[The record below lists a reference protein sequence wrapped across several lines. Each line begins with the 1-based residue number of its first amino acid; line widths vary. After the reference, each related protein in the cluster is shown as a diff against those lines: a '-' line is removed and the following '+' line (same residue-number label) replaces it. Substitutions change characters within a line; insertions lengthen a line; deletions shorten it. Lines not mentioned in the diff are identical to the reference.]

1 MKLIFLTYVVKNL
14 SLWAKSPLEN
24 SFCDFSQR
32 DYFSDFIDLGIS
44 NFISSSIQICIP
56 LFWGIQI
63 FANLLLIIGYQYK
76 RIHSFSSYIQNFLN
90 HETSR
95 VIFQRKFTMI
105 KCREVYFYKCHFA
118 KPGVVIKNSFLRNL
132 KNGRFRKK
140 SVLISL
146 LPKS

>member
-1 MKLIFLTYVVKNL
+1 MVKNL

-118 KPGVVIKNSFLRNL
+118 KPGGVIENSFFAKFEKWTIPQKICFNIT
-132 KNGRFRKK
+132 
-140 SVLISL
+140 SASLIIWKL
-146 LPKS
+146 